1 MKRLN
6 FISSPETIQI
16 IKKNSSNSDRE
27 KFKMNNYD
35 KGKINKKM
43 TTIALKKRKE
53 EQNKFLDN
61 LLGKFKL
68 LDSRLNK
75 KLMLGVIENQTAE
88 IVNNN
93 LIRIPKEIQRKKIR
107 NSYLKIQILI
117 LRKSQISAW

>member
-107 NSYLKIQILI
+107 NSYLKIQLLI